1 MTRWFRHYAGM
12 MRDEKLVR
20 AAVRANQPVE
30 RVIWVWGAI
39 LESAAEINDGGRYD
53 LDASEVAYF
62 LRTSDVDIMGIV
74 TALEDLGRLC
84 GGCVAK
90 WGERQYQSDSSAT
103 RQKAYRD
110 RQKDKSDDVVQDAA
124 VTVTASDRHSNNE
137 VTPTSVSVSSS
148 VSDKRTE
155 KEKITDEFQELY
167 DAYPLHKGRGAA
179 QRAHKTARTKAE
191 HSVLLNAIKAF
202 AKKCAGT
209 DPKYIPHPATW
220 FNQDRWL
227 DEDLQPPKPQEPTS
241 NGGVYVTYGTEPG
254 DAWERDYRGR
264 GKIPPRDARGGWYHP
279 SEYPEQNVKR
289 ETTEAA

>member
-1 MTRWFRHYAGM
+1 MSRWFRHYAGM

-53 LDASEVAYF
+53 LDAAEVAYF
-62 LRTSDVDIMGIV
+62 LRTSDVDIVGIV

-90 WGERQYQSDSSAT
+90 WGERQYQSDTSAT

-110 RQKDKSDDVVQDAA
+110 RQKDKGDDAVQDAA
-124 VTVTASDRHSNNE
+124 VTVTASDRHDNNE
-137 VTPTSVSVSSS
+137 VTSPSVSVSSS
-148 VSDKRTE
+148 KTSA
-155 KEKITDEFQELY
+155 EKITDEFEIWY
-167 DAYPLHKGRGAA
+167 AAYPLHKGRGAA
-179 QRAHKTARTKAE
+179 LKAYRTARGKTEPAI
-191 HSVLLNAIKAF
+191 LLSAAV
-202 AKKCAGT
+202 AYARKCAGM
-209 DPKYIPHPATW
+209 DPKFIPHAATW
-220 FNQDRWL
+220 LNQERWL
-227 DEDLQPPKPQEPTS
+227 DDDLQPPKPQEPTS
-241 NGGVYVTYGTEPG
+241 NGGVYVLYGTDPG

-279 SEYPEQNVKR
+279 SEYPSR
-289 ETTEAA
+289 ETNHEAA